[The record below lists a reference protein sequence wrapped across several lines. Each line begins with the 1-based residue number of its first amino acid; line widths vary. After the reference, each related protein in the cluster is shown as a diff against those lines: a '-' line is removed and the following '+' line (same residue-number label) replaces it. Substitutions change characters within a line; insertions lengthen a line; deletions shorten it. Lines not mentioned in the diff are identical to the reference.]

1 MTEKETQEIE
11 ELATEAEAALG
22 PVLAKKDL
30 KEQRGV
36 VKNKLYN
43 GSNKLK
49 HRVPKGKQI

>member
-1 MTEKETQEIE
+1 MNEKETLEIE
-11 ELATEAEAALG
+11 QLASEAEAALE

-30 KEQRGV
+30 KEQRAM